1 MFGFD
6 IMIKVLM
13 LPGILIGLTFHE
25 FAHGYVAYILGDDTA
40 KLRGRL
46 TLNPIAHLDPLGF
59 LALLLAGFGWA
70 KPVPVNPLMFRERK
84 KGMILVSLA
93 GPLMNFFIAFVT
105 LIIIYISYYVFNIE
119 NEIYNLIMNLIYQVN
134 IGLGVFNLIPVPP
147 LDGSKILAG
156 FLPYKYE
163 YQMIRMQQY
172 SYIILIVLLY
182 TGIAGFILEP
192 MRNVIDMALNGIVG
206 LFF

>member
-1 MFGFD
+1 MFGMN
-6 IMIKVLM
+6 ILYKLYM

-25 FAHGYVAYILGDDTA
+25 FAHGYVAYLLGDDTA
-40 KLRGRL
+40 KHKGRL

-59 LALLLAGFGWA
+59 IALMLAGFGWA
-70 KPVPVNPLMFRERK
+70 KPVPVNPMMFKDRK

-93 GPLMNFFIAFVT
+93 GPLMNFLMA
-105 LIIIYISYYVFNIE
+105 LIVLFIIYFCFDVLNIKNAVFQFVMYG
-119 NEIYNLIMNLIYQVN
+119 IYSIN
-134 IGLGVFNLIPVPP
+134 IGLGVFNLLPIPP

-172 SYIILIVLLY
+172 SYLILIVLLY
-182 TGIAGFILEP
+182 TGIASMILEP
-192 MRNVIDMALNGIVG
+192 MRTVIDMALNGIVG